1 MDKQIIEKIL
11 DNAEVASGMD
21 ILDISAGE
29 LTAGCRERSPKS
41 LAEGALSEA
50 ESLRG
55 EYDRILLCGPL
66 PEGVN
71 VKRLLRRVTQ
81 RVSSP
86 AGILP
91 H

>member
-11 DNAEVASGMD
+11 EGAEVAPGMD

-41 LAEGALSEA
+41 LAEGALSEV

-71 VKRLLRRVTQ
+71 VKRLLRRL
-81 RVSSP
+81 
-86 AGILP
+86 AGLSGRMDG
-91 H
+91 